1 MNEVNFEQIY
11 RLIKLF
17 KMSREFDTS
26 WRDLNYN
33 FETLDLNQELVKA
46 LNSMKIYRPSNI
58 QFRAIMAIKNGFNLC
73 MECQFQK
80 HETIILVISILEKI
94 SVESEVSCQAI
105 ILSSDSNVI
114 KHIADTIE
122 HLGLYLNV
130 KICICTH
137 HSNLVDNINHL
148 NNGVNIIIGNPGRI
162 YDLIGLG
169 VIKLQNIKIMASF
182 LDMKKI
188 DNYIDVAEM
197 TPKTTQK
204 IIFTKK
210 INEININLK
219 ILCEGAFKII
229 SWSNFDNNINAII
242 NIKLQAARQKKLFK
256 KQFIIMNLNLHIK
269 LQLPVMTILVKIY
282 RLNKSK
288 GYISMKRKLVT

>member
-197 TPKTTQK
+197 TPKTTQ
-204 IIFTKK
+204 
-210 INEININLK
+210 
-219 ILCEGAFKII
+219 
-229 SWSNFDNNINAII
+229 INAII